1 MSGFNP
7 FGKKPTAKEQAKQVK
22 RGVRSSQRD
31 LDRELRDLDRREQ
44 QIIADLKKEAKLG
57 RSEKAV
63 KLLAKNLVQL
73 RAQRERVLGAK
84 VQVGSVATQAS
95 AMAASVAVADSVGA
109 AGKAMGAMNKTMA
122 KANVGLSIAQF
133 QRETERMNMTEEMMG
148 DMLSDAFDT
157 DEIDPVY
164 EGIFPVEKV
173 TGFMK
178 PLQCR
183 MLVAKLKQ
191 NEPIMFSHCIG
202 GSTDEVSHIRYLI
215 APVNADAD

>member
-84 VQVGSVATQAS
+84 VQVG
-95 AMAASVAVADSVGA
+95 VGA

-157 DEIDPVY
+157 DEIEEETDAVVDGVLAEIGLDMTKGMSDAPTAALPQQAAA
-164 EGIFPVEKV
+164 EPQQADDDKALAA
-173 TGFMK
+173 
-178 PLQCR
+178 LQAQ
-183 MLVAKLKQ
+183 L
-191 NEPIMFSHCIG
+191 
-202 GSTDEVSHIRYLI
+202 
-215 APVNADAD
+215 NAL

>member
-1 MSGFNP
+1 MSNF
-7 FGKKPTAKEQAKQVK
+7 FRKQPTAKEQAKAVK

-73 RAQRERVLGAK
+73 RSQRERVLGAK
-84 VQVGSVATQAS
+84 VQVGSIATQAT

-109 AGKAMGAMNKTMA
+109 AGKAMGAMNKTIA
-122 KANVGLSIAQF
+122 KSNIGMTIAQF
-133 QRETERMNMTEEMMG
+133 QAESERMNMTEEAMG

-157 DEIDPVY
+157 DET
-164 EGIFPVEKV
+164 EQE
-173 TGFMK
+173 
-178 PLQCR
+178 
-183 MLVAKLKQ
+183 
-191 NEPIMFSHCIG
+191 
-202 GSTDEVSHIRYLI
+202 
-215 APVNADAD
+215 ADAVVDGVLAEIGLDMTKGMTDAPTASLPEPAAPERQADDDQALAALQAQLNAL